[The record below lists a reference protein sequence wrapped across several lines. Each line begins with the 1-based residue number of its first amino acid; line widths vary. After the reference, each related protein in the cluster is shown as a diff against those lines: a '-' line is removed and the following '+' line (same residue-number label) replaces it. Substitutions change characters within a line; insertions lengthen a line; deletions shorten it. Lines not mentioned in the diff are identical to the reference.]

1 MLKKTITYSDL
12 DGNPVVEDFYF
23 NLSKAEIAE
32 MELSKRGGLSAYLQ
46 ELVDAQD
53 GGQIISAF
61 KEILTK
67 SLGRRSEDGKR
78 FVKNQQIIDDFLQS
92 DAYSVLFMELISG
105 DNAGADFVAA
115 IVPQDMAKELTKVE
129 NVELPQEEPAWIKED
144 REPTQEEMAKMDRDQ
159 LLEVFKRRQYRNK

>member
-32 MELSKRGGLSAYLQ
+32 MELSKKGGLSAYLQ

-78 FVKNQQIIDDFLQS
+78 FIKNQQIIDDFLQS

-105 DNAGADFVAA
+105 DNSGADFVAA